1 MLYLT
6 NNYII
11 KKMWKSGESISV
23 SGNSVFEYTHKK
35 NDLRVLLCP
44 ILGTNSCSYMRV
56 VHAGS
61 KDEVGI
67 SKSGAA
73 HFLEHMSF
81 RIDDGKIWELAAKGD
96 QINANTNLDS
106 TKFFVIHL
114 PGQTEDVLKIDA
126 HRFSNHSVPEDKI
139 SVEMQAV
146 KNELLQKHTRTGP
159 RMFAAVTAMA
169 FTAHPYMR
177 QTIGEI
183 SDVENSKA
191 NEFDNYRDHFY
202 VPNNATLIFTGNFNP
217 QTVLQYVHK
226 YFGNMPKGI
235 NCNPVHCPEPA
246 QNGLRIS
253 ELNISAPCHMLC
265 LAFHTPNGRTKDF
278 LTLKIIAN
286 LLWKNRSGRGKQLL
300 TSNILH
306 DIGVYCPKQ
315 HDPFLFFFH
324 GTMGGPNPSA
334 PHEMLEILQTFST
347 VPVNEIDLNNGKR
360 QMVDEWDRSTE
371 SPSDIMNAIANGV
384 SIGNWTDV
392 SDRHHIL
399 SSITKHD
406 LMRVA
411 STVFRKD
418 NMTITSVMP
427 SSETE
432 SQSLPV
438 KVDTPI
444 HRLKAPASLDIR
456 VESEPKANRSMHKIG
471 KTTNVLLSHQAKY
484 ARASISARFDPKYSD
499 IASLFV
505 KNSGERKQQQLYN
518 LHSNRNFASDHEFV
532 HLNMEL
538 PLDIGKLKQAASLI
552 TSTDWKSPHFDE
564 QQIEIIKRQM
574 ISEMRTLDQ
583 DQAFMTK
590 STFVKGLFSNT
601 VYNIPITRRIETLER
616 VSADH
621 MKQFHRKWIIG
632 GDNTIV
638 TIVSP
643 TVEIGQKLAKILPT
657 SSQRPVSTMSWKSLP
672 RKPMQNHISLKGY
685 GSIAIMIGQT
695 ISIKADNPASVALEC
710 ASEIFGGGMT
720 GRLMHIV
727 REQKGLGTYGIYSE
741 LKSVNSRTD
750 KIFVISGSFS
760 PDSFDA
766 GMQCTK
772 ELLADF
778 CQNGI
783 TEKELEFAKSRMVGN
798 RKILRD
804 DVTELKQAC
813 IDEIISGKEP
823 FASFEL
829 FDRRVGEL
837 TVSLVNNAITTF
849 LDCTKMIEISCG

>member
-1 MLYLT
+1 
-6 NNYII
+6 
-11 KKMWKSGESISV
+11 MWKSGESISV

-44 ILGTNSCSYMRV
+44 ISGTNSCSYMRV

-114 PGQTEDVLKIDA
+114 PEQTEDVLKIDA

-177 QTIGEI
+177 QTIGDI

-265 LAFHTPNGRTKDF
+265 LAFHTPNGRTKEL

-324 GTMGGPNPSA
+324 GTMGRPNPSA

-371 SPSDIMNAIANGV
+371 SPSDIMNAIAAGV
-384 SIGNWTDV
+384 SIGNWTEI

-406 LMRVA
+406 IMRVA
-411 STVFRKD
+411 ESIFRKD
-418 NMTITSVMP
+418 NMNIVRVVP

-432 SQSLPV
+432 SQSLPIE
-438 KVDTPI
+438 VDTTI
-444 HRLKAPASLDIR
+444 HRSKAPEINDIR
-456 VESEPKANRSMHKIG
+456 VESETKANWSVHNIDI
-471 KTTNVLLSHQAKY
+471 TTNVLLSPQAKY
-484 ARASISARFDPKYSD
+484 ARATISARFDPKYSD

-505 KNSGERKQQQLYN
+505 KNSGEKGQQELYN

-538 PLDIGKLKQAASLI
+538 PLELGKLKQAASLI
-552 TSTDWKSPHFDE
+552 INTDWQSPHFDE
-564 QQIEIIKRQM
+564 EEIEIKKRQT
-574 ISEMRTLDQ
+574 ISEMRTLEQ
-583 DQAFMTK
+583 DQSYMTK
-590 STFVKGLFSNT
+590 SVFVQELFSNT
-601 VYNIPITRRIETLER
+601 MYHIPITQRIGTLES
-616 VSADH
+616 VTADH
-621 MKQFHRKWIIG
+621 MKQFHRKWMIG

-638 TIVSP
+638 TILSP
-643 TVEIGQKLAKILPT
+643 TEEMGQNLAKILPT
-657 SSQRPVSTMSWKSLP
+657 SSQMPVSTMTWKSLP
-672 RKPMQNHISLKGY
+672 RKAMQSHIPLKGY
-685 GSIAIMIGQT
+685 GSISVMIGQT
-695 ISIKADNPASVALEC
+695 VPIKDHPSSIALEC
-710 ASEIFGGGMT
+710 AVEIFGGGMT

-727 REQKGLGTYGIYSE
+727 REEKGLGTYGIYSE
-741 LKSVNSRTD
+741 LKLVNSRTD

-766 GMQCTK
+766 GMKCTRK
-772 ELLADF
+772 LLADF
-778 CQNGI
+778 CQKGI
-783 TEKELEFAKSRMVGN
+783 TEKELEFAKTRMIGS
-798 RKILRD
+798 RKISRD
-804 DVTELKQAC
+804 NVTELKQAC
-813 IDEIISGKEP
+813 TDEIINGNDP
-823 FASFEL
+823 FASFES
-829 FDRRVGEL
+829 FDKRVGEL
-837 TVSLVNNAITTF
+837 TVSKVNDAIKKY

>member
-1 MLYLT
+1 
-6 NNYII
+6 
-11 KKMWKSGESISV
+11 MWKSGESISV

-44 ILGTNSCSYMRV
+44 ISGTNSCSYMRV

-81 RIDDGKIWELAAKGD
+81 RIDNGKIWELAAKGD

-114 PGQTEDVLKIDA
+114 PEQTENVLKIDA

-146 KNELLQKHTRTGP
+146 KNELLQKHTSAGP
-159 RMFAAVTAMA
+159 RMFASATAMA
-169 FTAHPYMR
+169 FQSHPYMR

-217 QTVLQYVHK
+217 KNVLQHVHK
-226 YFGNMPKGI
+226 YFGNMPIGT
-235 NCNPVHCPEPA
+235 NCNPVHCPEPP
-246 QNGLRIS
+246 QKGLRMS
-253 ELNISAPCHMLC
+253 EINISAPCHMLC
-265 LAFHTPNGRTKDF
+265 LAFHTPNGRTKES
-278 LTLKIIAN
+278 LTLQVISN
-286 LLWKNRSGRGKQLL
+286 LLWKNRNGRGKQLL

-306 DIGVYCPKQ
+306 DMGVYCPKQ

-324 GTMGGPNPSA
+324 GTMGRLNPSA
-334 PHEMLEILQTFST
+334 PNKMLEILQTFST
-347 VPVNEIDLNNGKR
+347 VPVNEFDLNTAKQ
-360 QMVDEWDRSTE
+360 QMVDEWNRSTE
-371 SPSDIMNAIANGV
+371 SPSDIMNAIAKGV

-406 LMRVA
+406 ITRVA
-411 STVFRKD
+411 STVFKKD
-418 NMTITSVMP
+418 NMTITRVVP
-427 SSETE
+427 LIGAEK
-432 SQSLPV
+432 QSLINE
-438 KVDTPI
+438 VDTTI
-444 HRLKAPASLDIR
+444 NHSKAPASLDIR
-456 VESEPKANRSMHKIG
+456 VEAETKANWSMHKIG
-471 KTTNVLLSHQAKY
+471 RTTNILLSPQAKY
-484 ARASISARFDPKYSD
+484 ARATISARFDPLYSD

-505 KNSGERKQQQLYN
+505 KNFGEKGQQQLYN

-538 PLDIGKLKQAASLI
+538 PLDLGKLKQAASLI

-564 QQIEIIKRQM
+564 EEIEIIKRQM
-574 ISEMRTLDQ
+574 ISEMWTLEQ

-601 VYNIPITRRIETLER
+601 IYNIPITKRIETLER
-616 VSADH
+616 VSANH
-621 MKQFHRKWIIG
+621 MKQFHRKWMIG

-643 TVEIGQKLAKILPT
+643 TVEMGQKLAKILPT
-657 SSQRPVSTMSWKSLP
+657 SSQMPVSTMTWKSLP
-672 RKPMQNHISLKGY
+672 RKAIQKHIPLKGY
-685 GSIAIMIGQT
+685 GSIAIMMGQT
-695 ISIKADNPASVALEC
+695 ISIKGDPTASIALEC
-710 ASEIFGGGMT
+710 AAEIFGGGMT
-720 GRLMHIV
+720 SRLMHIV

-760 PDSFDA
+760 PDSFDT
-766 GMQCTK
+766 GMKCTR

-778 CQNGI
+778 CHFGV
-783 TEKELEFAKSRMVGN
+783 TGKELEFAKTRMVGS
-798 RKILRD
+798 RKISRD
-804 DVTELKQAC
+804 DVTELKQVC
-813 IDEIISGKEP
+813 IDEIIGRKDP
-823 FASFEL
+823 FAAFEN
-829 FDRRVGEL
+829 FDKKVGEL
-837 TVSLVNNAITTF
+837 TVSKVNDAITKY

>member
-1 MLYLT
+1 
-6 NNYII
+6 
-11 KKMWKSGESISV
+11 MWKPGESINV
-23 SGNSVFEYTHKK
+23 SGNPVFEYTHKK
-35 NDLRVLLCP
+35 NGLRVCLCP
-44 ILGTNSCSYMRV
+44 ISGTNSCSYMRV

-61 KDEVGI
+61 KDEIGI

-114 PGQTEDVLKIDA
+114 PEQTEDVLKIDA

-146 KNELLQKHTRTGP
+146 KNELLQKHTSAGP
-159 RMFAAVTAMA
+159 RMFASATAMA
-169 FTAHPYMR
+169 FQSHPYMR

-217 QTVLQYVHK
+217 QTVLKHVHK
-226 YFGNMPKGI
+226 YFGNMPTGT
-235 NCNPVHCPEPA
+235 NCNPVHCPEPP
-246 QNGLRIS
+246 QKGLRMS
-253 ELNISAPCHMLC
+253 EINISAPCHMLC
-265 LAFHTPNGRTKDF
+265 LAFHTPNGRTKES
-278 LTLKIIAN
+278 LTLQVIAN
-286 LLWKNRSGRGKQLL
+286 LLWKNRNGRGKQLL

-324 GTMGGPNPSA
+324 GTMGRANPMVPNK
-334 PHEMLEILQTFST
+334 MLEILQTFST
-347 VPVNEIDLNNGKR
+347 VPVNEFDLNTVKQ
-360 QMVDEWDRSTE
+360 QMVDEWNRSTE
-371 SPSDIMNAIANGV
+371 SPSDIMNAIADGV

-406 LMRVA
+406 ITRVA
-411 STVFRKD
+411 STVFKKD
-418 NMTITSVMP
+418 NMTITRVVP
-427 SSETE
+427 LIGAEK
-432 SQSLPV
+432 QSLINE
-438 KVDTPI
+438 VDTTI
-444 HRLKAPASLDIR
+444 NHSKAPASIDIR
-456 VESEPKANRSMHKIG
+456 GETETNANWSMHNIG
-471 KTTNVLLSHQAKY
+471 ITTNILLSPQSKY
-484 ARASISARFDPKYSD
+484 ARATISARFDPIYSD

-505 KNSGERKQQQLYN
+505 KNFDEMGQQQLYN
-518 LHSNRNFASDHEFV
+518 LHSNRHFASDHEFV

-538 PLDIGKLKQAASLI
+538 PLDLGKLKQAANLI

-564 QQIEIIKRQM
+564 EETEIKKRQT
-574 ISEMRTLDQ
+574 ISEMRTATL

-590 STFVKGLFSNT
+590 STFVKAIFSNT
-601 VYNIPITRRIETLER
+601 VYNIPVNQRINALER
-616 VSADH
+616 VTTDH
-621 MKQFHRKWIIG
+621 MKQFHRKWMIG

-643 TVEIGQKLAKILPT
+643 TLELGQHLAKILPT
-657 SSQRPVSTMSWKSLP
+657 SSKMPVSTMTWTALP
-672 RKPMQNHISLKGY
+672 RKAMQKHIPLKGY
-685 GSIAIMIGQT
+685 GSIAIMMGQT
-695 ISIKADNPASVALEC
+695 ISIKGDPTASIALEC
-710 ASEIFGGGMT
+710 AAEIFGGGMVS
-720 GRLMHIV
+720 RLMHIV

-741 LKSVNSRTD
+741 IKSVNSRTD

-766 GMQCTK
+766 GMQCTR

-778 CQNGI
+778 CKNGI
-783 TEKELEFAKSRMVGN
+783 TEKELEFAKTRMIGS
-798 RKILRD
+798 RKISRD

-813 IDEIISGKEP
+813 IDEIIIGNDP
-823 FASFEL
+823 HNVFEL
-829 FDRRVGEL
+829 FDKRVGEL
-837 TVSLVNNAITTF
+837 TVSKVNDAITKY
-849 LDCTKMIEISCG
+849 LDDTKMIEISCG